1 MKRAFLVIV
10 VLLSAT
16 AVFAVNFTDFQSGFN
31 EFAQD
36 LANGAPFSTSTGLG
50 WSQAYIGQF
59 PHFGLGITAG
69 VTTISAGAMKTLAD
83 AMGVT
88 LPSDFSY
95 ASKYGLPL
103 PGYTIDARI
112 GGFVLPF
119 DIGLKLGYIPPGT
132 FPTVDVNYI
141 LFGID
146 VRYGLLK
153 DQGFTPALSV
163 GLGYNHMKASVAVP
177 GFLGSDVQIAQVYDP
192 GTASYHILSLADP
205 NFGLDWSTNV
215 IEAKA
220 QISKKLI
227 FITPYLGVAAA
238 LSFGTSASG
247 SVTSQLKYDGGQIT
261 QAQIDRITQ
270 YYQSQGMTPPDLT
283 TTGFTA
289 NAKNATAFD
298 FRAFGGVSFNLFI
311 LYLDLGG
318 GYDFSTNAFGGAI
331 NLRIAF

>member
-1 MKRAFLVIV
+1 MKRAFFIII

-16 AVFAVNFTDFQSGFN
+16 AVFAVNYSTFQSGFN

-36 LANGAPFSTSTGLG
+36 LANGAPFNSSIGLG

-69 VTTISAGAMKTLAD
+69 VTTISAGAIQTLAD

-88 LPSDFSY
+88 LPSNFSY

-119 DIGLKLGYIPPGT
+119 DIGFKLGYIPPGT
-132 FPTVDVNYI
+132 FPTVDVNYV
-141 LFGID
+141 LFGMD

-163 GLGYNHMKASVAVP
+163 GLGYNHMKTSVNVP
-177 GFLGSDVQIAQVYDP
+177 GFLGGPVTIAQVYNPSD
-192 GTASYHILSLADP
+192 GLTHTLSLANPD
-205 NFGLDWSTNV
+205 FGLDWSTNV
-215 IEAKA
+215 IELKA

-227 FITPYLGVAAA
+227 FITPYLGIGAA

-247 SVTSQLKYDGGQIT
+247 GVTSQLKYDNNPITPQQI
-261 QAQIDRITQ
+261 ADITA
-270 YYQSQGMTPPDLT
+270 YYKSQGQTPPDLSSL
-283 TTGFTA
+283 GITA
-289 NAKNATAFD
+289 NAKNGTGFD
-298 FRAFGGVSFNLFI
+298 FRAFGGVSVNLFI
-311 LYLDLGG
+311 LYLDLGV
-318 GYDFSTNAFGGAI
+318 GYDFSTAALGGSLNA
-331 NLRIAF
+331 RIAI